1 MLNLCMRGDQCTLST
16 HVSPKGIHF
25 SVSVFSLGFF
35 VVAFSLLNAGGLLC
49 VRFFM
54 LARDLLM
61 SSDKAGVRGIDSKV
75 NMSTVVLSV
84 EYSNIM
90 VQSTDK
96 NIVCM

>member
-1 MLNLCMRGDQCTLST
+1 MFHRKALIFQFLFLAW
-16 HVSPKGIHF
+16 
-25 SVSVFSLGFF
+25 FF
-35 VVAFSLLNAGGLLC
+35 CFVALSLLNAGGLLC